1 MDLGRGDRR
10 SPARRPGAWTLL
22 ARGSRAGGR
31 CAAAQIVT
39 HHPGQ
44 PRAAPQD
51 LFLEALEDGGDPIML
66 DLLDP
71 PAVLMGTL
79 AGIVGPDIRLCGVQP
94 RTVIPE
100 PPDDQGVAASYTS
113 W

>member
-1 MDLGRGDRR
+1 MGRDEAKSFGSHYSPETDDLPPHLRKLPHGAAYFDI
-10 SPARRPGAWTLL
+10 PA
-22 ARGSRAGGR
+22 
-31 CAAAQIVT
+31 
-39 HHPGQ
+39 
-44 PRAAPQD
+44 QD